1 MKRKYILI
9 LIALFISLFIYLFYR
24 TDRTLV
30 NQLFIHLISPVTYS
44 KLKASIAGALQL
56 SDVIV
61 YSLPEGL
68 WVFCITL
75 TSRYYYVRLMGRQ
88 VDCLYIPLFF
98 SVGLE
103 LLQLFHITNGRFD
116 FMDIFVSLIFW
127 MLGAYRI
134 KSHYQKQ
141 NILTQLNFKSA
152 VCLLSYGIV
161 YLAHVFK

>member
-9 LIALFISLFIYLFYR
+9 IISLLISLFIYLFYR

-30 NQLFIHLISPVTYS
+30 NQLVIHLISIDTYA
-44 KLKASIAGALQL
+44 KLKASVAGALPL
-56 SDVIV
+56 NDIIV

-75 TSRYYYVRLMGRQ
+75 TSRHYYIEMFGRRM
-88 VDCLYIPLFF
+88 DCLYIPILF

-103 LLQLFHITNGRFD
+103 LFQLLHITNGRFD
-116 FMDIFVSLIFW
+116 FMDISVSFIFW
-127 MLGAYRI
+127 LSGAYLIGGR
-134 KSHYQKQ
+134 YQKQ
-141 NILTQLNFKSA
+141 NILTQLNLKTT
-152 VCLLSYGIV
+152 VCLASYCIV